1 MRSIFP
7 PLALAVLLLLPAAAR
22 AGLPGYQ
29 IVTKHGPATV
39 YTTPNKATVI
49 YGNTSGITTAQQE
62 SLARAYGLAMPG
74 NVAGGVTVADTVK
87 VAIGGAV
94 IDTVA
99 TRTVP
104 SSALPGI
111 ATAAVALYGAGA
123 IGWDIG
129 SAINQWIESADMRVT
144 PSGGFEYSPPQDEA
158 APGSGAWG
166 WVSPPPAT
174 APGGGYSS
182 PEAAC
187 GAMAAANG
195 TTMVRVVYLS
205 PTQYQCRTVLYSSL
219 GVVMRF
225 VTCPFGQPD
234 SDGRCP
240 YTKRWE
246 PIGKDGAEGHLGNK
260 PPARPDLVVQEG
272 VGAGAPVPAGSP
284 QLSGP
289 SSGPGRAPGSSQTTN
304 AGADGQPTG
313 SSSTTVNVTNNYHYA
328 GDTVTVTQTVTNN
341 TTNPDGSTTE
351 TQQETEP
358 DPLCG
363 VPGYPAC
370 NVKVDE
376 QGTPEWKQPTT
387 KDLDDIKAADAV
399 KLNEVAQTIPDPD
412 LGWFGAPPLAACRPY
427 PLPNNMGEID
437 ACNVVDSVR
446 SVMAYLWALVA
457 AWMAFGW
464 IRQAVNGG

>member
-1 MRSIFP
+1 MRSILP
-7 PLALAVLLLLPAAAR
+7 PLAFAALLLLPVAAR

-29 IVTKHGPATV
+29 VVTKHGPATV

-87 VAIGGAV
+87 VALGGAV
-94 IDTVA
+94 IDAVA

-104 SSALPGI
+104 TSALPGV

-129 SAINQWIESADMRVT
+129 SAINQWIESAGMRVT
-144 PSGGFEYSPPQDEA
+144 PSGGFEYSPPQDLT

-166 WVSPPPAT
+166 WSGT
-174 APGGGYSS
+174 NPGHGYSS
-182 PEAAC
+182 AGAAC
-187 GAMAAANG
+187 AAWAG
-195 TTMVRVVYLS
+195 SIGQTMTSVDYLS
-205 PTQYQCRTVLYSSL
+205 PTQYQCRATYVGSL
-219 GVVMRF
+219 GVVSK
-225 VTCPFGQPD
+225 TIACPFGQPD
-234 SDGRCP
+234 SEGLCP
-240 YTKRWE
+240 YTKHWE

-272 VGAGAPVPAGSP
+272 VGAGVPVPAGGP

-289 SSGPGRAPGSSQTTN
+289 SSGPGRAPSSSQTTN
-304 AGADGQPTG
+304 TGADGQPTG
-313 SSSTTVNVTNNYHYA
+313 TSSTTVNVTNNYHYD

-358 DPLCG
+358 DLLCG
-363 VPGYPAC
+363 VPGFPPC

-376 QGTPEWKQPTT
+376 KGTPEWVQPSN
-387 KDLDDIKAADAV
+387 KALDDVKAADAV
-399 KLNEVAQTIPDPD
+399 KLNEVAQTIPEPD
-412 LGWFGAPPLAACRPY
+412 LGWFGAPPIAACRKIVY
-427 PLPNNMGEID
+427 PHGIGEAD
-437 ACNVVDSVR
+437 PCGVVDSVR
-446 SVMAYLWALVA
+446 SVMAYLWAIVA
-457 AWMAFGW
+457 AWMSFGW